1 MSIFR
6 FMSKSCMR
14 RFTILAAK
22 LYFAARK
29 YSKVAHREGRVLSI
43 LDAKKCDFIL
53 FVFPNRFL
61 NVSTFCFL
69 DQLIHIIQSK
79 H

>member
-29 YSKVAHREGRVLSI
+29 YSKVAHREGASFEYTRC
-43 LDAKKCDFIL
+43 KKM
-53 FVFPNRFL
+53 
-61 NVSTFCFL
+61 
-69 DQLIHIIQSK
+69 
-79 H
+79 